1 MIEQLA
7 RWMVLAILF
16 ISSISFVIVF
26 QLDYIAE
33 ALIARAVPLAIVIGL
48 SSIATS
54 ILFRK

>member
-7 RWMVLAILF
+7 RWMVLAILS